1 MKGVSFH
8 KRDALWMAH
17 IIVEGKRKHLGC
29 FKKQDEAIAARK
41 AAESECAKEAA

>member
-8 KRDALWMAH
+8 KRDELWMAH
-17 IIVEGKRKHLGC
+17 IFIEGKRRHLGC

-41 AAESECAKEAA
+41 AAENECTKQAA

>member
-17 IIVEGKRKHLGC
+17 RIVEGKRKHLGC
-29 FKKQDEAIAARK
+29 FKKQEEAIAARK
-41 AAESECAKEAA
+41 AAESECAKQAA